1 MTNMVSVS
9 TGPARVLIV
18 DDHPNTAS
26 MLARALKNFSRPIEV
41 LTARSGPEALEMI
54 GQGRVEVLITDF
66 MMPGMNGL
74 ELIEKVQRSKVEPAQ
89 IILVTAYDSPGLA
102 TTARRLKV
110 NHYLIKPVQPEKIR
124 DIVSKALD
132 TLTPARAES
141 IADLPAPSAF
151 RILIADDQSDNIHLL
166 ATRLRSEGYAF
177 VTASDGEET
186 LAKIRAEQPDLVLLD
201 VNMPKKSGFEVLAEL
216 RADPEIAHIPV
227 IVLTAA
233 RTAVRDVR
241 EGLGLGADDYIT
253 KPFDWRELAA
263 RVRSKL
269 RVKHAEDQ
277 LRKRNQELSLLP
289 EIGQDLSAR
298 TDVEELSAVILKR
311 AVEAM
316 SAAQGNLV
324 IFNIDNQHFQ
334 KTHVLRA
341 FPDWQWEEILGW
353 MVTRGPVAQ
362 VVNTAQGRLLTEE
375 DLSVW
380 PGSDL
385 VPCPVRSALSVPLLS
400 RRGVIGALTLIHENS
415 QRFTT
420 DHLGLL
426 QAIASQA
433 AIAIENAQLYA
444 VEHKRVNELVALN
457 QLAHDIGRFTRS
469 GELLDEL
476 PSLISKTL
484 NYPAV
489 ALWLIQTGVPTRKS
503 TRELTSSEHGLT
515 LRSQSGGE
523 NAPRLSLMSIAPQ
536 RAAESG
542 QPAFLSGSVE
552 ERTGVRMGT
561 GPLPTHSAVAVP
573 LHLDEQVAGVLSIHS
588 KFPSSFQESDRV
600 LLEMLAAQIVSALE
614 RLRLFETMEQEKTRL
629 GAVLRSAADAILMLD
644 AEGRLQLINPAGTRL
659 FTDMETRLGQTLPLG
674 WGYDE
679 LSQLL
684 NRARENANSG
694 LTVHQIDWPDK
705 RVFNVMVTPLE
716 NGGQVAVL
724 HDVTHFK
731 DLDRVKNE
739 FLATASHDLKN
750 PLTAIIGY
758 SDLLHRVGTL
768 APRQVDF
775 LNRIK
780 VSSEQMLE
788 LVQDLLELARIDMGM
803 DLKLDV
809 TDLREVLPSVCEEF
823 RTQAT
828 VKQLTLTV
836 DVGQTTVPV
845 KADMPRLKQ
854 VLRNLVG
861 NALKYTPSGGRVLLT
876 GEVYERTARI
886 RVRDT
891 GLGIPEA
898 DLPFIFDKFYRVQ
911 AEDRKDIEGSGLGL
925 AIVKAIVEQHSGQ
938 VAVESG
944 PGKGTTFTVSLPL
957 AVPVTQPLERVL
969 A

>member
-1 MTNMVSVS
+1 
-9 TGPARVLIV
+9 
-18 DDHPNTAS
+18 
-26 MLARALKNFSRPIEV
+26 MLARALKNFNRPVEV
-41 LTARSGPEALEMI
+41 LTARSGPEALEVF

-74 ELIEKVQRSKVEPAQ
+74 ELIEKVQRGRGEPSH

-110 NHYLIKPVQPEKIR
+110 NHYLIKPVQPDKIR
-124 DIVSKALD
+124 DIVGQALD
-132 TLTPARAES
+132 NLSPVKTDAIAE
-141 IADLPAPSAF
+141 LPAASTF

-186 LAKIRAEQPDLVLLD
+186 LVKLRAELPDLVLLD
-201 VNMPKKSGFEVLAEL
+201 VNMPKKSGFEVLAEM
-216 RADPEIAHIPV
+216 RADPKIAHIPV

-233 RTAVRDVR
+233 RTAIRDVR

-269 RVKHAEDQ
+269 RVKHAEDM

-298 TDVEELSAVILKR
+298 TDVEDLSGVILKR
-311 AVEAM
+311 AVEALT
-316 SAAQGNLV
+316 AAQGSLI
-324 IFNIDNQHFQ
+324 IFNIDNQLFH
-334 KTHVLRA
+334 KTHTLRA
-341 FPDWQWEEILGW
+341 FADWRWEEALSW
-353 MVTRGPVAQ
+353 LVTRGPVAQ
-362 VVNTAQGRLLTEE
+362 VVSSAQGLLLAEAE
-375 DLSVW
+375 SVAGW
-380 PGSDL
+380 PGTEAA
-385 VPCPVRSALSVPLLS
+385 PCPVRSALCVPLLS
-400 RRGVIGALTLIHENS
+400 RRGVIGALTLVHEQSAYFNA
-415 QRFTT
+415 

-457 QLAHDIGRFTRS
+457 QLAHDLGAFTRS
-469 GELLDEL
+469 VELLDQL
-476 PSLISKTL
+476 PGLIRQAL
-484 NYPAV
+484 EYPTV
-489 ALWLIQTGVPTRKS
+489 ALWLIQEGVPIQKATG
-503 TRELTSSEHGLT
+503 ELNSSRNGLT
-515 LRSQSGGE
+515 LRSRAGGE
-523 NAPRLSLMSIAPQ
+523 SAPRLSIMSIGPQ
-536 RAAESG
+536 RVATLG
-542 QPAFLSGSVE
+542 QPVFLSGSVE
-552 ERTGVRMGT
+552 ERTGARVGT

-573 LHLDEQVAGVLSIHS
+573 LQIDGRTGGVLSIHS
-588 KFPSSFQESDRV
+588 KRPNAFQESDRV
-600 LLEMLAAQIVSALE
+600 LLEMLAAQIASALE
-614 RLRLFETMEQEKTRL
+614 RVRLFETMEQEKTRL
-629 GAVLRSAADAILMLD
+629 AAVLRSAADAIVMLD
-644 AEGRLQLINPAGTRL
+644 ADGRVQLINPAGTRL
-659 FTDMETRLGQTLPLG
+659 FTDVETRLGQPLPMG

-684 NRARENANSG
+684 TRSRENANAG

-758 SDLLHRVGTL
+758 SDLLQRVGNL
-768 APRQVDF
+768 APRQVEF

-780 VSSEQMLE
+780 LSSEQMLE
-788 LVQDLLELARIDMGM
+788 LVQDLLELARIDMGV
-803 DLKLDV
+803 DLKLELV
-809 TDLREVLPSVCEEF
+809 DLREVAATVCDEF
-823 RTQAT
+823 RSQTQF
-828 VKQLTLTV
+828 KQQTLTV
-836 DVGQTTVPV
+836 DTGPAAIPARVDVNRV
-845 KADMPRLKQ
+845 KQ
-854 VLRNLVG
+854 VLRNLLG
-861 NALKYTPSGGRVLLT
+861 NAVKYTPSGGRVALSA
-876 GEVYERTARI
+876 EIYERSARL

-898 DLPFIFDKFYRVQ
+898 DLPFIFDKFYRVN
-911 AEDRKDIEGSGLGL
+911 AEDRKEIEGSGLGL
-925 AIVKAIVEQHSGQ
+925 AIVKAIAEQHGGQ

-944 PGKGTTFTVSLPL
+944 LGKGTTFTLSLPL
-957 AVPVTQPLERVL
+957 AVGVGPVEQQL
-969 A
+969 ARPV